1 LVHQDTGTKHVF
13 VNGPKVKLFDFE
25 SLREEPI
32 SDYCEVDFGSLMVD
46 AVAHDKIKTKGQ
58 VGECVNSFVEGAG
71 LQGKE
76 AIALRERMLKVV
88 LKYLDI
94 RQQSIGIGLRAIKD
108 YAKKRQNM
116 RSLVRVKR
124 MRKQFGQSG
133 FSF

>member
-1 LVHQDTGTKHVF
+1 
-13 VNGPKVKLFDFE
+13 
-25 SLREEPI
+25 
-32 SDYCEVDFGSLMVD
+32 
-46 AVAHDKIKTKGQ
+46 
-58 VGECVNSFVEGAG
+58 
-71 LQGKE
+71 
-76 AIALRERMLKVV
+76 MLKVV